1 MATTTNYGWTTP
13 DDTDLVK
20 DGAAAIRTLG
30 SSIDTSFV
38 ADQGDLLLGGASDIF
53 EPLAIGAADTV
64 LTSDGTTASW
74 AAPAGGGTVVKVQ
87 STAVTSTFTTSST
100 TFVDITSYSVSI
112 TPTAATS
119 KVLILASF
127 TLNNP
132 GGVADKSE
140 VRLLRGATAIVDPIT
155 RANDN
160 NNTVLESGSISYL
173 DSPATTSATTYK
185 IQLKTS
191 NASEPARIGSDYSG
205 SPVYVYTI
213 TAIEIG
219 A

>member
-1 MATTTNYGWTTP
+1 MPTTSNFGWTTP
-13 DDTDLVK
+13 ADTDLVK

-30 SSIDTSFV
+30 SGVDTSFV
-38 ADQGDLLLGGASDIF
+38 DLKG
-53 EPLAIGAADTV
+53 
-64 LTSDGTTASW
+64 GTTGQVLSKASNTDLDFSFVTP
-74 AAPAGGGTVVKVQ
+74 AAAGTVVKVQ

-112 TPTAATS
+112 TPTANTS

-132 GGVADKSE
+132 GAVGDKSE

-155 RANDN
+155 RGNDS
-160 NNTVLESGSISYL
+160 NNTVLESGSISFL

-191 NASEPARIGSDYSG
+191 NAAEPARIGSDYTG